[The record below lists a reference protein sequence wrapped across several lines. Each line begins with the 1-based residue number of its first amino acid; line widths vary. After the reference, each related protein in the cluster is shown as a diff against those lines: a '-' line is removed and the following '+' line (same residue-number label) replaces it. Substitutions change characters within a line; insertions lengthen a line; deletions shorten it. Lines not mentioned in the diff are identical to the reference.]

1 MLEESRARRRLAPA
15 DAWTQATFEIKA
27 IARAAAY
34 RDEEL
39 ADWAARQMI
48 EHDSR
53 YAGAHYARALVA
65 RAARERQK
73 NRTYRARFGGT
84 ILGEGRPRLTRT
96 SNHTRNTTMRRMY
109 AILALVLTALPP
121 SSNAIAQSGKVDITG
136 KWTFN
141 VQTDA
146 GSGTPTVTFKQD
158 GEKLTGHYSSQTFG
172 EQDFTGS
179 IKGSDFKFNFSADVQ
194 GNSLSVTYTGTVESK
209 DALKGSVDLGGLGQ
223 GSFTAKRQ

>member
-1 MLEESRARRRLAPA
+1 
-15 DAWTQATFEIKA
+15 
-27 IARAAAY
+27 
-34 RDEEL
+34 
-39 ADWAARQMI
+39 
-48 EHDSR
+48 
-53 YAGAHYARALVA
+53 
-65 RAARERQK
+65 
-73 NRTYRARFGGT
+73 
-84 ILGEGRPRLTRT
+84 
-96 SNHTRNTTMRRMY
+96 MRRMS
-109 AILALVLTALPP
+109 AILALVLAAAAMSSTAM
-121 SSNAIAQSGKVDITG
+121 AQSGKTDLTG

-194 GNSLSVTYTGTVESK
+194 GNSLSVTYTGTVENK

-223 GSFTAKRQ
+223 GTFTAKRQ